1 MKTLVLV
8 RGGLGNQ
15 MFQVAYGEGL
25 RQRLNADVSFVDFS
39 QDARVKRDWGL
50 SVFGIQR
57 TVLGGW
63 RWSLVRWAVILSRR
77 LQDQYG
83 FSLPPALCIEPELGG
98 FRPWPSVRPWIVD
111 GYWQQ
116 ASYLQPLL
124 PRLRTL
130 FSADLGAY
138 SQGLQEWR
146 SRRRPL
152 VAMHVRRGDYVSDPA
167 AAMHLVC
174 DVGYYERACSEMLKR
189 VPDAQFVVFSDDMNW
204 VRGHISLPA
213 DTAYALASK
222 DQPAW
227 VDLML
232 MRCCDHFVISNSSYS
247 WWAAFLSEHPGKQ
260 VIAPDHWLVG
270 VTTRSIGICPEDW
283 LLLG

>member
-1 MKTLVLV
+1 M
-8 RGGLGNQ
+8 
-15 MFQVAYGEGL
+15 
-25 RQRLNADVSFVDFS
+25 
-39 QDARVKRDWGL
+39 
-50 SVFGIQR
+50 
-57 TVLGGW
+57 
-63 RWSLVRWAVILSRR
+63 
-77 LQDQYG
+77 
-83 FSLPPALCIEPELGG
+83 
-98 FRPWPSVRPWIVD
+98 
-111 GYWQQ
+111 
-116 ASYLQPLL
+116 
-124 PRLRTL
+124 
-130 FSADLGAY
+130 
-138 SQGLQEWR
+138 
-146 SRRRPL
+146 
-152 VAMHVRRGDYVSDPA
+152 AMHVRRGDYVSDPA

>member
-50 SVFGIQR
+50 SIFRVER
-57 TVLGGW
+57 TLLRDWKW
-63 RWSLVRWAVILSRR
+63 RFVRGLVILSRR
-77 LQDQYG
+77 LQDQQG
-83 FSLPPALCIEPELGG
+83 VRLPQILCIEPEVGG
-98 FRPWPSVRPWIVD
+98 LRSWPLVRPWIVD

-130 FSADLGAY
+130 FSVDLGAY
-138 SQGLQEWR
+138 AQGLQEWR
-146 SRRRPL
+146 SAQRPL

-213 DTAYALASK
+213 DTVYAIASK
-222 DQPAW
+222 EQPAW
-227 VDLML
+227 VDMML

-270 VTTRSIGICPEDW
+270 VSTRSIGICPEDW
-283 LLLG
+283 FLLS